1 MQSDEQQIRQLVQT
15 WLEATQAGDTE
26 TVLNLMTDDVVFL
39 LPNQQSMVGK
49 AAFAAAA
56 AAMAGQGAPKFAGT
70 SEIQEIQLRGDWAFM
85 WTRLKV
91 VATPPAGKPVPRAGF
106 TLSVLRK
113 EHGQWRIARDANIL
127 SPVAG
132 DEHGG

>member
-70 SEIQEIQLRGDWAFM
+70 SEIQEIQLLGDWAFI
-85 WTRLKV
+85 WTVLKV
-91 VATPPAGKPVPRAGF
+91 VATPPAGKPVTRAGF